1 MVYSFQ
7 FAVKG
12 EYTTVAN
19 AVRQASQ
26 RCGRGAKEHTG
37 GEFVFRSSVPGSL
50 GSVKFT
56 LYISESNQVTTLR
69 FMCKTTSS
77 KSYVLAAYD
86 HFLVSL
92 EATGL
97 EIPVVPGKP
106 YIVTSLQLGGG
117 LEQQYTTRQQFSMS
131 GALVGGLVFGD
142 LGAIIG
148 GYNGARK
155 TYGKTVLS
163 RSALFLL
170 CYSNGM
176 VEEKEVHKNSKL
188 YAEVMAKL
196 NATPVIQKATSVQ
209 AQTNNST
216 VMIREIALAILIPL
230 LIYAVARIVIL
241 FCKMPQ

>member
-12 EYTTVAN
+12 EYATVAN

-26 RCGRGAKEHTG
+26 RCGRGTKEHAG

-56 LYISESNQVTTLR
+56 LYISESNQITTLR
-69 FMCKTTSS
+69 FMCKTTSG

-86 HFLVSL
+86 RFLVSL
-92 EATGL
+92 ETTGL
-97 EIPVVPGKP
+97 EIPVVSGKP
-106 YIVTSLQLGGG
+106 YIVTTLQLGGG
-117 LEQQYTTRQQFSMS
+117 LEQQYTTKQQFSMG

-163 RSALFLL
+163 RSAFFLL

-176 VEEKEVHKNSKL
+176 VEEREVRKNSKL

-196 NATPVIQKATSVQ
+196 NATPVIQKTPSVQ
-209 AQTNNST
+209 VQANNSS
-216 VMIREIALAILIPL
+216 VIVREIALAILIPL
-230 LIYAVARIVIL
+230 LVYAVARFFIL
-241 FCKMPQ
+241 LSKMPQ